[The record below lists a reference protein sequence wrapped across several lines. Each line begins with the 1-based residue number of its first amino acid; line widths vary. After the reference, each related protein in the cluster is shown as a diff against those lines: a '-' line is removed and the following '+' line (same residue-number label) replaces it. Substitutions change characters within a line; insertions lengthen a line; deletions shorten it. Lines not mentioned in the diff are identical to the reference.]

1 MATREDEASA
11 GPAVAAQGA
20 TRPSIAGVYDYLL
33 GGTDNFDVDRDEA
46 ERMIQRAPSMPAL
59 VRENRLFLSRA
70 VGWLARQGVRQF
82 VDIGSG
88 LPTARNTH
96 QVVQDYDPAC
106 RVVYADNDP
115 AVVARA
121 QALLAGT
128 GVVALEADLRDPA
141 AVLAAAARTGLFRAG
156 EPVAVILALVLHFL
170 DFGTA
175 HEVAAELTESIVPGS
190 YVVMSVSAGDDETS
204 GAQNRAYKAGT
215 LYNHSPKQIA
225 EFFGG
230 LELVGPGLVDA
241 RAWDP
246 ALASTAPPSGRD
258 GARILAGVGRKP
270 SADRPASSQ
279 WRRRRVQAAAG
290 GPASS
295 RRGSS
300 GA

>member
-1 MATREDEASA
+1 MATREDEDSA
-11 GPAVAAQGA
+11 GPAVAAQDA
-20 TRPSIAGVYDYLL
+20 TRPSIARVYDFLL
-33 GGTDNFDVDRDEA
+33 GGTDNFDVDRGEA
-46 ERMIQRAPSMPAL
+46 ERMIQRSPSMPAL

-70 VGWLARQGVRQF
+70 VGWLARQGIRQF
-82 VDIGSG
+82 LDIGSG

-96 QVVQDYDPAC
+96 QVAQDAVPAC

-128 GVVALEADLRDPA
+128 GVAALEADLHDPA

-156 EPVAVILALVLHFL
+156 EPVAVILALILHFF

-190 YVVMSVSAGDDETS
+190 YVVMSVSSGDEETS
-204 GAQNRAYKAGT
+204 GTRIREYKAGT

-241 RAWDP
+241 REWDP
-246 ALASTAPPSGRD
+246 APGSTASPSNHD
-258 GARILAGVGRKP
+258 GGRILAGVGRKALAGQQP
-270 SADRPASSQ
+270 SRLASASH
-279 WRRRRVQAAAG
+279 AAITIFSVF
-290 GPASS
+290 AS
-295 RRGSS
+295 
-300 GA
+300 